1 MRMINRFSLTRYEPA
16 GLRLSTSDYLFKE
29 TRNEAKAAMRI
40 VTEIMRN
47 LGFTWEHVDMELTSR
62 KDGNWDYPR
71 FVIFEQEGHTHGL
84 GVLRKIVCINA
95 L

>member
-1 MRMINRFSLTRYEPA
+1 MRMINRFSLTKYEPA
-16 GLRLSTSDYLFKE
+16 GLRLSTNDYLFKE

-62 KDGNWDYPR
+62 KDGNWDYPGEVLDLS
-71 FVIFEQEGHTHGL
+71 FLSKKVIH
-84 GVLRKIVCINA
+84 A
-95 L
+95 D